1 MGTTKHDK
9 ISEYLAKKEGTQYN
23 EGMGPDVKAQNRV
36 IEVATHESDLYSSVD
51 QLRGYR
57 KPKYIAT
64 LPELV
69 EKATEITKGTGIGV
83 MGPTGRIKKRAHR

>member
-9 ISEYLAKKEGTQYN
+9 ISKCLAKKEGAEYN
-23 EGMGPDVKAQNRV
+23 EGKGPDVIGRNRV
-36 IEVATHESDLYSSVD
+36 IEVATHEGDLYSSPD

-69 EKATEITKGTGIGV
+69 EKAKEITKGTGIGV
-83 MGPTGRIKKRAHR
+83 MGPTGRIKKRGRR